1 MTDVTPVD
9 TSVTAPAPSSGS
21 SEEVMSSED
30 TKIEEEPNEMIVDE
44 TD

>member
-21 SEEVMSSED
+21 SEEVMSSEGA
-30 TKIEEEPNEMIVDE
+30 KMEEEPNEMIVDE